1 MPLLKLK
8 KEKKGIK
15 GRKVK
20 KEIPYGNNISV
31 KFEAEKN

>member
-1 MPLLKLK
+1 MPLKKLK
-8 KEKKGIK
+8 KEKKGRN

-20 KEIPYGNNISV
+20 KEIPYGNKIAV